1 MMGYV
6 NFKGPEL
13 TMDVEEL
20 EMTRR
25 RSLCSYRWSAV
36 PELTVVPW
44 YLLIR
49 GVWTVKP
56 LS

>member
-1 MMGYV
+1 MGFV

-25 RSLCSYRWSAV
+25 RYLCSYRWSTV
-36 PELTVVPW
+36 RELTVVPW
-44 YLLIR
+44 YLLTR